1 MRLPIIKLLTEFIEE
16 KDSDYVLE
24 TIETLEALTELP
36 SLKDEELDVI
46 GELISNMYGAI
57 EVSNSIQEGT
67 PKKDAMNLFMK
78 RVLGSIDQ

>member
-1 MRLPIIKLLTEFIEE
+1 MKLPVIKHLTSFIEE
-16 KDSDYVLE
+16 NDEDYLIE
-24 TIETLEALTELP
+24 TIETLEALTEVP

-57 EVSNSIQEGT
+57 EVQKLIKEGT
-67 PKKDAMNLFMK
+67 PRKEALNSFMS